1 MASIFTQIIA
11 GEIPG
16 RFVYQDDRAVVFLD
30 AFPQTD
36 GHLLVVPR
44 EEIDRWTDLPAD
56 LAAHLFAIAHRIAP
70 VLREEIGCERIGV
83 VIEGF
88 AVPHTHIHLFPAN
101 SPADFDSAHP
111 SGATDGSVQDEMCA
125 RIRTALRNAGMGEYV
140 PN

>member
-1 MASIFTQIIA
+1 MASIFSKIIA

-16 RFVYQDDRAVVFLD
+16 RFVYQDDKAVVFLD

-44 EEIDRWTDLPAD
+44 AEIDRWTDLPAD

-101 SPADFDSAHP
+101 SPADFDSSNP
-111 SGATDGSVQDEMCA
+111 TGSQDGAVQDEMCA
-125 RIRTALRNAGMGEYV
+125 RIRTALRNAGMGEHV
-140 PN
+140 PA